1 MGIKIGRKEVEE
13 IMYGNK
19 IVLDVYHGSNHIYER
34 EPRTD
39 YDESTGELFIND
51 TVVIS
56 DTDGDI
62 LLSREIIKENN

>member
-19 IVLDVYHGSNHIYER
+19 VVLDVYHGSNHVYER
-34 EPRTD
+34 EPRTS

-51 TVVIS
+51 TLVIS

-62 LLSREIIKENN
+62 VLSRKIIKENN